1 MAIGDHEVEAVPD
14 DAWDRL
20 AAVEDAYRVL
30 DAGRAAYARAHVSF
44 LRWTIERGVLG
55 DPAAEPPGSPWWR
68 AVNARLA
75 RDLVDATRGDR
86 KPGATAAWW
95 TAFLERPSPAAW
107 YQAHNAS
114 VVAGYF
120 EHQALAAQEPLI
132 ERFLINVALLRVLYA
147 HALVAEPRLALGRL
161 APLAPRLGDPRHG
174 MVDRFLN
181 LGRAFPERYPV
192 DDLTL
197 ESLLAG
203 EGRFGRL
210 LDYGVIAPRLTDLYA
225 FSAEALGEPRLAG
238 LLEDGVP
245 CYSWPASERAP
256 WVESSRRPLPRLL
269 FAATR
274 PLPPRR
280 RVTG

>member
-1 MAIGDHEVEAVPD
+1 
-14 DAWDRL
+14 
-20 AAVEDAYRVL
+20 
-30 DAGRAAYARAHVSF
+30 
-44 LRWTIERGVLG
+44 
-55 DPAAEPPGSPWWR
+55 
-68 AVNARLA
+68 
-75 RDLVDATRGDR
+75 
-86 KPGATAAWW
+86 
-95 TAFLERPSPAAW
+95 
-107 YQAHNAS
+107 
-114 VVAGYF
+114 
-120 EHQALAAQEPLI
+120 
-132 ERFLINVALLRVLYA
+132 
-147 HALVAEPRLALGRL
+147 
-161 APLAPRLGDPRHG
+161 